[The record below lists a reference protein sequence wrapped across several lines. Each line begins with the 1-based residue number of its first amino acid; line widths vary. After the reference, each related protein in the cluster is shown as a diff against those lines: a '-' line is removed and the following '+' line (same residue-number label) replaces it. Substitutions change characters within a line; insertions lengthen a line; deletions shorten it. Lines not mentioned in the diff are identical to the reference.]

1 MILLDDVQ
9 YNVKTPD
16 ENASDMVE
24 TVNQFCANNNIVNNQ
39 GDLIQIEPNYA
50 NPLYIMFYGL
60 AYLVS
65 RLQKLIYSAGC
76 ALSIPS
82 SSEKQLLNI
91 ADACGIHR
99 KEATKTTINCIVYS
113 NVAGQNAVAC
123 RVTTDLSV
131 TVAAGGT
138 SVVFHPAYDITIP
151 IGESRSIVLIA
162 ETYGSYS
169 IEAGNINSFDE
180 NPVGFRSLVSLSSVP
195 GQAQESIAALR
206 QRIQRRTTKGTR
218 QDLAIEAIGQLEGV
232 SVCNIYFNTSVD
244 SIATINGIQV
254 PPRQALLFVQ
264 GFSNDIAKTYW
275 SYMTTRCAGE
285 NETNAVR
292 QVYTTRA
299 GQELPVYI
307 FTPTLVPVFIRLY
320 FNQTIDDVKA
330 QSMRDKIAQ
339 LAASLTIGQG
349 LTSTQVVD
357 AIQESFIEQPAG
369 CQMSLTD
376 SNYGFQV
383 KVNSYQLI
391 SFILDNTHI
400 QIINADA

>member
-24 TVNQFCANNNIVNNQ
+24 TVNQFCSNNNIVNNQ

-76 ALSIPS
+76 ALSISS

-113 NVAGQNAVAC
+113 NIAGQNAVAC
-123 RVTTDLSV
+123 RITTGLSV
-131 TVAAGGT
+131 TVATGGAT
-138 SVVFHPAYDITIP
+138 VVFHPAYDITIP
-151 IGESRSIVLIA
+151 IGESRSIVLVA

-169 IEAGNINSFDE
+169 IEAGNISSFDE

-195 GQAQESIAALR
+195 GQAQESIADLR

-218 QDLAIEAIGQLEGV
+218 QDMAIEAIGQLEGV
-232 SVCNIYFNTSVD
+232 SVCNIYFNTSVVD
-244 SIATINGIQV
+244 VATVGGIQV
-254 PPRQALLFVQ
+254 PPRQSLLFVQ

-285 NETNAVR
+285 NEVSAVR
-292 QVYTTRA
+292 QTYTTRA

-307 FTPTLVPVFIRLY
+307 FTPTLIPVYIRLY

-339 LAASLTIGQG
+339 LAASLIIGQG

-357 AIQESFIEQPAG
+357 VIQESFIEQPAG
-369 CQMSLTD
+369 CQLSLSD

-391 SFILDNTHI
+391 SFVLDSTHI